1 VLISAAGVVGFPWL
15 RVRLGPLQ
23 SGQVLGTAMRSGLSA
38 LAAVAVA
45 VLAIT
50 VLDLLLVGSGP
61 LAFA

>member
-1 VLISAAGVVGFPWL
+1 
-15 RVRLGPLQ
+15 
-23 SGQVLGTAMRSGLSA
+23 MRSGLSA